1 MPESKVINHNVLAH
15 EWLYDLMPCPNMRIK
30 VGVYTPRYPKIGQDC
45 GNAKHGIIRMA
56 SFDLNIIIIV
66 YFENSKCQ
74 MYHLQVTN
82 VTFAILKALFVD
94 FPKLICYDDCKY
106 EKSGGICL

>member
-1 MPESKVINHNVLAH
+1 MSGGHPFSTDRSGDVEVRSTEQSVWRL
-15 EWLYDLMPCPNMRIK
+15 
-30 VGVYTPRYPKIGQDC
+30 
-45 GNAKHGIIRMA
+45 A

-66 YFENSKCQ
+66 YFENGKCQ